1 MVKWLERPT
10 LIFNARGSN
19 PGLVIGI
26 FLQYFII
33 SSSLWHHQDPYLA
46 KALSIIISID
56 D

>member
-10 LIFNARGSN
+10 LISMVRGSN

-33 SSSLWHHQDPYLA
+33 SASLAHQDPYLA
-46 KALSIIISID
+46 KALSIIISLD